1 MPPRCPS
8 GAVRRLFFVRSVR
21 RGKDDGISAFLYY
34 GGGVPPVKRRRF
46 GYSSGCAGSELCL
59 CAASWDADFGETA

>member
-21 RGKDDGISAFLYY
+21 RGKDGGISAFLYY
-34 GGGVPPVKRRRF
+34 GGGVPPVKRRR
-46 GYSSGCAGSELCL
+46 SELCL
-59 CAASWDADFGETA
+59 CAADWDADFGETA